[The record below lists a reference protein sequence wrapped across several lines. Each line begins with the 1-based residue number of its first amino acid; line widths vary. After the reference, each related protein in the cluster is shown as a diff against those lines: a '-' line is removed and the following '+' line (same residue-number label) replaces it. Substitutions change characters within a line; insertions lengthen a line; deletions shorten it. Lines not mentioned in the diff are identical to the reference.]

1 MKIKENTFLTP
12 ELHEKLTEQ
21 SLSEERS
28 KSSIINEAVKVYYG
42 MTIDERIAR
51 VHKRNKELRAEL
63 KEMKSKEVKND

>member
-1 MKIKENTFLTP
+1 MKIKENTFLAP

-21 SLSEERS
+21 SKSEDRS

-51 VHKRNKELRAEL
+51 VQNRNSELREEL
-63 KEMKSKEVKND
+63 SNGK